1 MDEITDMKSIRLPEI
16 SQVVERPVRRVLVI
30 GGAGFVGSV
39 LNPKLLDRG
48 YGVTVMDS
56 LLYGDD
62 GVRDL
67 YDRPG
72 FVFRP
77 GDLRSVEDIVRAAR
91 DADAIVHLGGIAGDP
106 ACDLDEDL
114 TVEVNLAATRTVAE
128 VARGLGIQRLVFA
141 SSCSVY
147 GASDGLLDEESP
159 VAPVSTY
166 ARTKM
171 QSEELLRVLTDRE
184 FAPVSLR
191 FGTFYGLSPRPR
203 FDLII
208 NLLAAKAVVD
218 GEITIFG
225 GDQWRPFV
233 HVDDGAEVI
242 TRCLELPL
250 DAVSGQ
256 VFNVGS
262 DEQNYTLADVAGMI
276 EGLLPGVRVN
286 FTPKS
291 EREANYRVS
300 FAKLR
305 TTVSFVP
312 RHSLLDGVRQVQEAL
327 ESGSITHYL
336 EDRYS
341 NHRSLVRGH
350 QDEPTLVVGNGTE
363 PALSPEGNGSLDH
376 ADVGNGN
383 GSMQPPIPLDGGG
396 IIPVPG
402 VA

>member
-1 MDEITDMKSIRLPEI
+1 MDEIEVRSIRLPEVPT
-16 SQVVERPVRRVLVI
+16 VVERPVRRVLVI

-39 LNPKLLDRG
+39 LIPKLLDQG

-72 FVFRP
+72 FSFRP
-77 GDLRSVEDIVRAAR
+77 GDLRSVEDIVRTAR
-91 DADAIVHLGGIAGDP
+91 DADAVIHLGGIAGDP
-106 ACDLDEDL
+106 ACDLDEQL
-114 TVEVNLAATRTVAE
+114 TMDVNLAATRTVAE
-128 VARGLGIQRLVFA
+128 VARGLDIQRLVFA

-147 GASDGLLDEESP
+147 GASDGVVDEESP
-159 VAPVSTY
+159 LAPVSIY

-171 QSEELLRVLTDRE
+171 QSEQLLLDMTDRS

-203 FDLII
+203 FDLIV
-208 NLLAAKAVVD
+208 NLLAAKAVAE
-218 GEITIFG
+218 GHITIFG

-242 TRCLELPL
+242 LRCLETPL
-250 DAVSGQ
+250 DVVRGQ

-262 DEQNYTLADVAGMI
+262 DEQNFTLADVARMI
-276 EGLLPGVRVN
+276 EGFLPGVRVI
-286 FTPKS
+286 FEPKA

-300 FAKLR
+300 FTKLR
-305 TTVSFVP
+305 SRLSFVP
-312 RHSLLDGVRQVQEAL
+312 GYGLLDGVRQVKDAL

-341 NHRSLVRGH
+341 NHRSLVRAR
-350 QDEPTLVVGNGTE
+350 QDVPSVVVANGKE
-363 PALSPEGNGSLDH
+363 PALALDGDNGFHHAGSTNGNGSLPSPSH
-376 ADVGNGN
+376 SGGNGLAVS
-383 GSMQPPIPLDGGG
+383 GTT
-396 IIPVPG
+396 
-402 VA
+402 

>member
-1 MDEITDMKSIRLPEI
+1 MDDMAEVRSIRLPEMAP
-16 SQVVERPVRRVLVI
+16 VVERPVRRVLVI

-39 LNPKLLDRG
+39 LIPKLLDRG

-56 LLYGDD
+56 LLYGDE

-67 YDRPG
+67 YDRAG
-72 FVFRP
+72 FIFRP

-106 ACDLDEDL
+106 ACDLDEQL
-114 TVEVNLAATRTVAE
+114 TIDVNLAATRTVAE

-147 GASDGLLDEESP
+147 GASDGLLDEDSP
-159 VAPVSTY
+159 PAPVSTY
-166 ARTKM
+166 AQTKM
-171 QSEELLRVLTDRE
+171 QSEQLLKELTDRD

-208 NLLAAKAVVD
+208 NLLAAMAVAD

-225 GDQWRPFV
+225 GGQWRPFV
-233 HVDDGAEVI
+233 HVADGAEVI
-242 TRCLELPL
+242 LRCLESDL
-250 DAVSGQ
+250 DVVQGQ

-276 EGLLPGVRVN
+276 EGLIPGVRVT
-286 FTPKS
+286 FEPKA

-300 FAKLR
+300 FTKLR
-305 TTVSFVP
+305 TLLSFEP
-312 RHSLLDGVRQVQEAL
+312 GFGLLDGVRQVKEAL
-327 ESGSITHYL
+327 ESGSITHYR

-341 NHRSLVRGH
+341 NHRSLVRAR
-350 QDEPTLVVGNGTE
+350 QDDPSVVVGNGSK
-363 PALSPEGNGSLDH
+363 PALVP
-376 ADVGNGN
+376 NGN
-383 GSMQPPIPLDGGG
+383 GSRRSA
-396 IIPVPG
+396 G
-402 VA
+402 VTNASGLA